1 MCSTILSAKQRR
13 AARYLG
19 LYMTQ
24 GDVARRVVV
33 NPRTIRRWLTDI
45 PEFAALV
52 QAEKDASNDLR
63 ADDVLHDLLL
73 STDERVRLAA
83 ATQLRRTARG
93 VVPAI
98 DPDEDLGSGW

>member
-1 MCSTILSAKQRR
+1 MALSAKQKR

-24 GDVARRVVV
+24 VEVARRVVV
-33 NPRTIRRWLTDI
+33 NARTIRRWLSDE

-52 QAEKDASNDLR
+52 QAEKQAARDLSP
-63 ADDVLHDLLL
+63 DDVLQDLLL

-83 ATQLRRTARG
+83 ATQLRRASSAG
-93 VVPAI
+93 AASPVGE
-98 DPDEDLGSGW
+98 PDADLGTGW